1 MTVYP
6 KMIYW
11 NVQKIVNNAVEE
23 AQWSLSRRRVG
34 LDAPVAV
41 PDAIVESVAPEPPK
55 KSSAKTKSHKK
66 T

>member
-1 MTVYP
+1 MYP

-11 NVQKIVNNAVEE
+11 NVQKIVNNAAEE

-41 PDAIVESVAPEPPK
+41 PDAIVESVAPK
-55 KSSAKTKSHKK
+55 KSSTKKK
-66 T
+66 P